1 MSLVTVKTTPLSRL
15 YPCRAF
21 YDTIGD
27 TLSAGVKQ
35 RGQFKQTVDGN
46 DCSFDLTREGKILNI
61 DIWRPRKLWRIEAA
75 IHPPEDYQRTNV
87 ALSPNGESLSDV
99 EYLTDQSRGLLN
111 IRFARERVA
120 RFVSPATSLIIEI
133 NERSELIGLWL
144 LGIVDDVNF
153 VKEGEWRRS
162 IKAI

>member
-1 MSLVTVKTTPLSRL
+1 MSLVTVKTTPLTRP

-35 RGQFKQTVDGN
+35 RGQFKQTIDGS

-61 DIWRPRKLWRIEAA
+61 DVWRPRKLWRIEAA
-75 IHPPEDYQRTNV
+75 IHPPEEFLRTNV
-87 ALSPNGESLSDV
+87 ALLTNTENLSDI
-99 EYLTDQSRGLLN
+99 EYLTDQERSLLN
-111 IRFARERVA
+111 IRFARGRVA
-120 RFVSPATSLIIEI
+120 RFVSPATSLIVEL
-133 NERSELIGLWL
+133 NEQSELIGLWL